1 MLDQNEQR
9 LTVAVNGGVYVDRIL
24 TALYA
29 SSDRLTWEE
38 LWLYLAAMAK
48 VILVSWLVIGDFNQ
62 VVDPTEKL
70 GGQRLTRTHT
80 ASLWNFLN
88 NGGLIDLGFS
98 GPRYTWTNNRRGAG
112 KIRER
117 LDRAVCNSLWQLR
130 FSGHGV
136 RHLP

>member
-1 MLDQNEQR
+1 MLDQNEQS
-9 LTVAVNGGVYVDRIL
+9 LTVAVNGGVYVDWIL

-48 VILVSWLVIGDFNQ
+48 VILVTWLVTGDFNQ

-70 GGQRLTRTHT
+70 GGQRLTWTHT